1 MKRSTC
7 VTAVTGIPASM
18 AIPRFAIGLPVRSAN
33 NTLSIAFI
41 GSGGWIAQQPYE
53 QGCSEENLVALCDV
67 DRDQCAES
75 MRKGKTTQPFFE
87 DSGVMLDELHKEID
101 AVVVSTPDHTDV
113 AATLVAMERGIRV
126 YTQTPL
132 THNIWQATTLVNAK
146 ERYKVVKD
154 MICRSNTQL

>member
-1 MKRSTC
+1 MRRRTFLRTVAGLAASTS
-7 VTAVTGIPASM
+7 IPQ
-18 AIPRFAIGLPVRSAN
+18 FAIAKPGKSAHGKLN
-33 NTLSIAFI
+33 IAFI